1 MSITTFLS
9 LLLTIYLKKKYILV
23 KKYFSANDFPQGHNS
38 GLLYSMIDVYGRV
51 ISFQVFSE
59 LLIKLF
65 VVSIHVFFFFVLLF
79 FLDLTIYACKLHSAF
94 GDVHQVLSV

>member
-1 MSITTFLS
+1 MSITTFRS
-9 LLLTIYLKKKYILV
+9 LLLTIYFKKYILV

-51 ISFQVFSE
+51 ISFKVFSE

-65 VVSIHVFFFFVLLF
+65 VVSIHVFFFVVL
-79 FLDLTIYACKLHSAF
+79 LDLTIYACKLHSAF
-94 GDVHQVLSV
+94 EDVHQVLSV